1 MAEEVTL
8 KEQDNQEAPFSQIDE
23 NPGVEEQSIPPG
35 MIPPELEEEESTF
48 QRVEEEPQTT
58 QPEEKKKL
66 FDKKFIILVSALGGL
81 ALILLVVLIL
91 LIVFKEDKQAILNT
105 QVLDDNTS
113 TSITKVKQSAL
124 DLVVQKANLLYEK
137 GDAESALELYN
148 NINIFN
154 QSLSSYNL
162 GVAQMKQKDFTSAIE
177 NFKQSLELE
186 EHKVAAAIN
195 TAVCYFKLGDREKFK
210 YYLDLARVHL
220 PQDSKSS
227 LYDYYLGLINYYQG
241 FYPEALQM
249 FMRSN
254 NINGYQGESYYLGA
268 KIYALLN
275 SEQNAINFLQKQQD
289 YEASLP
295 LGLLY
300 AKSGDYQKAKEYLE
314 RASKIA
320 NHETRSKIA
329 LALVELKT
337 GQFESGSQ
345 ILKALYIKDKD
356 IGSKYYKIK
365 TRLKRNLSN
374 IDIAQQSFEKRLITG
389 KQQIYDLLF
398 YFSPYRVFDVK
409 QSMELITKADLGNF
423 LQGYEYEN
431 ELLVKS
437 KALSGVNIELSHAID
452 LAFNYHLREAN
463 QEFKN
468 LSEIYHAHDVIHYNL
483 ALTYA
488 QLQDYNNAYKHFS
501 TAYHLNPKN
510 YIAGIFAIYCMDLVK
525 KDYTK
530 LANEL
535 LENLQ
540 ADNNIDQNHNIF
552 KYLLHLA
559 KNDFTAII
567 PYLDNLPS
575 SGSTPLEL
583 MFAIIAANGNNLEAL
598 RNQKI
603 KELKDLLNED
613 IISNI
618 LYFNSKNMNLDIKEY
633 AKQAQM
639 YFLTAKLDYDSLFGG
654 AGIVKDSY
662 VTLMQITGLLNHVRN
677 DIKKR
682 LSNSNKNSIGLIF
695 ALAYVDIFAKEY
707 QEAYTLYN
715 ILIDD
720 YKIKD
725 AQTLFLAAVAAIGS
739 NNPNSAIAL
748 LELARLENEETLEA
762 RLALG
767 LLYHEVQNLEPAMFQ
782 YEKVGNNFESKFFT
796 FDIKN

>member
-1 MAEEVTL
+1 MAEEVAL
-8 KEQDNQEAPFSQIDE
+8 EKQFSDLDE
-23 NPGVEEQSIPPG
+23 NPGVEEQTIPPG
-35 MIPPELEEEESTF
+35 IIPPELEEESTF
-48 QRVEEEPQTT
+48 QRVEDEPQTP
-58 QPEEKKKL
+58 QHEEKKKY
-66 FDKKFIILVSALGGL
+66 FDKKFIILISALGSL
-81 ALILLVVLIL
+81 ALILLIVLIL
-91 LIVFKEDKQAILNT
+91 LIIFKEDKKSVLNT
-105 QVLDDNTS
+105 QVLDDNAS

-137 GDAESALELYN
+137 GDVESALELYN

-162 GVAQMKQKDFTSAIE
+162 GVAQMKQKDYISAIE

-195 TAVCYFKLGDREKFK
+195 LAVCYFYLGDKTKFD
-210 YYLDLARVHL
+210 YYIDLAKVYL

-241 FYPEALQM
+241 YFPEALQM
-249 FMRSN
+249 FMKVNSQS
-254 NINGYQGESYYLGA
+254 YKDKSYYLSG
-268 KIYALLN
+268 KIYSALQ
-275 SEQNAINFLQKQQD
+275 SEKYAIDFLSKQEEYD
-289 YEASLP
+289 VNLP

-300 AKSGDYQKAKEYLE
+300 ARIGDYSKAKEHLE
-314 RASKIA
+314 KSSKIDA
-320 NHETRSKIA
+320 HKTRSQVA
-329 LALVELKT
+329 LSLVELKT
-337 GQFESGSQ
+337 GQYDSGAQ

-356 IGSKYYKIK
+356 IGAKYYNIK
-365 TRLKRNLSN
+365 TRLKRNFSN
-374 IDIAQQSFEKRLITG
+374 IDIAQQNFAKRLITG

-398 YFSPYRVFDVK
+398 YFAPYRVFDIK

-423 LQGYEYEN
+423 IQGYEYEN
-431 ELLVKS
+431 ELLVRS
-437 KALSGVNIELSHAID
+437 RALSGVNVELSNAIN
-452 LAFNYHLREAN
+452 LAFNFHLREAN

-510 YIAGIFAIYCMDLVK
+510 YIAGIFAIFCMDLIK
-525 KDYTK
+525 KDSTK
-530 LANEL
+530 LINEF

-540 ADNNIDQNHNIF
+540 ADSTIDQNNNIY
-552 KYLLHLA
+552 KYLLYLSR
-559 KNDFTAII
+559 NDYTSMI
-567 PYLDNLPS
+567 PYLDNLPNKK
-575 SGSTPLEL
+575 STPLEL
-583 MFAIIAANGNNLEAL
+583 MFTIIAANGNSLDSL

-603 KELKDLLNED
+603 KELKDLLSED

-618 LYFNSKNMNLDIKEY
+618 LYFNSKNMELDIKEY
-633 AKQAQM
+633 AKQAQI
-639 YFLTAKLDYDSLFGG
+639 YFLNAKLDFNSLFGG
-654 AGIVKDSY
+654 SGIVKDSY

-682 LSNSNKNSIGLIF
+682 LATSSKNSIGLIF
-695 ALAYVDIFAKEY
+695 ALAYIDIFAKEY

-767 LLYHEVQNLEPAMFQ
+767 LLYHEVQNIEPAIFQ
-782 YEKVGNNFESKFFT
+782 YEKVGNDFKSKFFT

>member
-91 LIVFKEDKQAILNT
+91 LIVFKEDKQTILNT

-137 GDAESALELYN
+137 GDVESALELYN

-195 TAVCYFKLGDREKFK
+195 IAVCYFKLGDREKFK

-374 IDIAQQSFEKRLITG
+374 IDIAQQSFAKRLITG

-423 LQGYEYEN
+423 Y
-431 ELLVKS
+431 
-437 KALSGVNIELSHAID
+437 KAMNMKTS
-452 LAFNYHLREAN
+452 
-463 QEFKN
+463 
-468 LSEIYHAHDVIHYNL
+468 
-483 ALTYA
+483 
-488 QLQDYNNAYKHFS
+488 
-501 TAYHLNPKN
+501 
-510 YIAGIFAIYCMDLVK
+510 
-525 KDYTK
+525 
-530 LANEL
+530 
-535 LENLQ
+535 
-540 ADNNIDQNHNIF
+540 
-552 KYLLHLA
+552 YLLKVKL
-559 KNDFTAII
+559 
-567 PYLDNLPS
+567 YR
-575 SGSTPLEL
+575 EL
-583 MFAIIAANGNNLEAL
+583 I
-598 RNQKI
+598 
-603 KELKDLLNED
+603 
-613 IISNI
+613 
-618 LYFNSKNMNLDIKEY
+618 
-633 AKQAQM
+633 
-639 YFLTAKLDYDSLFGG
+639 
-654 AGIVKDSY
+654 
-662 VTLMQITGLLNHVRN
+662 
-677 DIKKR
+677 
-682 LSNSNKNSIGLIF
+682 
-695 ALAYVDIFAKEY
+695 
-707 QEAYTLYN
+707 
-715 ILIDD
+715 
-720 YKIKD
+720 
-725 AQTLFLAAVAAIGS
+725 
-739 NNPNSAIAL
+739 
-748 LELARLENEETLEA
+748 
-762 RLALG
+762 
-767 LLYHEVQNLEPAMFQ
+767 
-782 YEKVGNNFESKFFT
+782 
-796 FDIKN
+796 

>member
-1 MAEEVTL
+1 MAEEVTP
-8 KEQDNQEAPFSQIDE
+8 KEQDNQEKAFSEIDE
-23 NPGVEEQSIPPG
+23 NPGVEEQTIPPG
-35 MIPPELEEEESTF
+35 TIPPELEEEESTF
-48 QRVEEEPQTT
+48 QRVEEEPQAS

-66 FDKKFIILVSALGGL
+66 FDKKFLILISTLGAL
-81 ALILLVVLIL
+81 ALILLIILVLL
-91 LIVFKEDKQAILNT
+91 LVFKEDKKVITNNPILE
-105 QVLDDNTS
+105 DNVS

-137 GDAESALELYN
+137 GDIESALELYN

-162 GVAQMKQKDFTSAIE
+162 GVAQMKQKDYISAVE

-195 TAVCYFKLGDREKFK
+195 IAVCYFNLGDKEKFK

-249 FMRSN
+249 FMRSS
-254 NINGYQGESYYLGA
+254 NINSYQGESYYLGA
-268 KIYALLN
+268 KIYALLK
-275 SEQNAINFLQKQQD
+275 SDQNAINLLQKQQD

-300 AKSGDYQKAKEYLE
+300 AKLGEYKKAKEYLE
-314 RASKIA
+314 KASKIENQA
-320 NHETRSKIA
+320 IRSKMA

-337 GQFESGSQ
+337 GQFDNGAQ
-345 ILKALYIKDKD
+345 ILKTLYVKDRA
-356 IGSKYYKIK
+356 IGSKYYNIK
-365 TRLKRNLSN
+365 TRLKRNFSN
-374 IDIAQQSFEKRLITG
+374 IDIAQQHFAKSLITG

-398 YFSPYRVFDVK
+398 YFSPYRVFDIK

-423 LQGYEYEN
+423 IQGYEYEN

-437 KALSGVNIELSHAID
+437 KALSGVNVELSHAIN
-452 LAFNYHLREAN
+452 LAFNFHLREAN

-540 ADNNIDQNHNIF
+540 ADNNIDQNHNIY
-552 KYLLHLA
+552 KYLLYLV
-559 KNDFTAII
+559 KSDFTAMI
-567 PYLDNLPS
+567 PYLDNLS
-575 SGSTPLEL
+575 NSKNTPLEL
-583 MFAIIAANGNNLEAL
+583 MFAIVAANGNNLEIL

-603 KELKDLLNED
+603 KELKDLLGED

-618 LYFNSKNMNLDIKEY
+618 LYFNSKNTNLDIKEY

-639 YFLTAKLDYDSLFGG
+639 YFLTTKLDYNSLFGG

-682 LSNSNKNSIGLIF
+682 LAMSNKNSIGLIF
-695 ALAYVDIFAKEY
+695 ALAYIDIFAKEY

-748 LELARLENEETLEA
+748 LELAKLENEETLEA

>member
-8 KEQDNQEAPFSQIDE
+8 KEQDTQEKNFSNIDE
-23 NPGVEEQSIPPG
+23 NPGVEEQAIPPG

-66 FDKKFIILVSALGGL
+66 FDKKFIILISTLGGL

-113 TSITKVKQSAL
+113 SSITKVKQSAL

-137 GDAESALELYN
+137 GDIESALELYN

-162 GVAQMKQKDFTSAIE
+162 GVAQMKQKDYTSAIE
-177 NFKQSLELE
+177 NFKQSLDLG
-186 EHKVAAAIN
+186 EHRVAAAIN
-195 TAVCYFKLGDREKFK
+195 IAVCY
-210 YYLDLARVHL
+210 YYIGNKSSFQHYIGLAKVYL
-220 PQDSKSS
+220 PQESNSS
-227 LYDYYLGLINYYQG
+227 LYYYYQGLINYYQG
-241 FYPEALQM
+241 FYPESLQM
-249 FMRSN
+249 FSKVN
-254 NINGYQGESYYLGA
+254 NQSYKDESYYISG
-268 KIYALLN
+268 KIYSLLQ
-275 SEQNAINFLQKQQD
+275 SEKNAIDFLQKQEEYNAD
-289 YEASLP
+289 LP

-300 AKSGDYQKAKEYLE
+300 AKNSQYVKAKEYLE
-314 RASKIA
+314 KSSK
-320 NHETRSKIA
+320 NDLHKQRSQVA
-329 LALVELKT
+329 LALVELKM
-337 GQFESGSQ
+337 GEYESGSQ

-374 IDIAQQSFEKRLITG
+374 IDIAQQSFAKRLITG

-510 YIAGIFAIYCMDLVK
+510 YIAGIFAIYCMDLAK

-540 ADNNIDQNHNIF
+540 ADNSIDQNHNIF

-567 PYLDNLPS
+567 PYLDNLPN
-575 SGSTPLEL
+575 SGGTPLEL
-583 MFAIIAANGNNLEAL
+583 MFAIIAANGNNLETL

-654 AGIVKDSY
+654 TGIVKDSY

-682 LSNSNKNSIGLIF
+682 LSSSNKNSIGLIF

>member
-8 KEQDNQEAPFSQIDE
+8 KEENNQEKAFSDIDE
-23 NPGVEEQSIPPG
+23 NPGVEEQTIPPG
-35 MIPPELEEEESTF
+35 MIPPELEDEESTF
-48 QRVEEEPQTT
+48 QRVEEEPPAP
-58 QPEEKKKL
+58 QPQEEKKL
-66 FDKKFIILVSALGGL
+66 FDKKFLILISALGGL
-81 ALILLVVLIL
+81 ALVL
-91 LIVFKEDKQAILNT
+91 LIVLIILIFSKDEQKPTIQNFA
-105 QVLDDNTS
+105 DDNSS
-113 TSITKVKQSAL
+113 TNITRVKQSAL

-137 GDAESALELYN
+137 GDIESALELYN

-162 GVAQMKQKDFTSAIE
+162 GVAQMKQKDYTSAIE
-177 NFKQSLELE
+177 NFKQSLDLG
-186 EHKVAAAIN
+186 EHKVAASIN
-195 TAVCYFKLGDREKFK
+195 LAVCYYNLGNRAKFNH
-210 YYLDLARVHL
+210 YIDLAKAYL

-227 LYDYYLGLINYYQG
+227 LYYYYQGLINYYQG

-249 FMRSN
+249 FSKVDN
-254 NINGYQGESYYLGA
+254 PSYKDESYYISG
-268 KIYALLN
+268 KIYSLLQ
-275 SEQNAINFLQKQQD
+275 SEKNAINFLQKQEEYNVD
-289 YEASLP
+289 LP

-300 AKSGDYQKAKEYLE
+300 AKIGQYAKAKEHLE
-314 RASKIA
+314 KSSKSDL
-320 NHETRSKIA
+320 HKQRSQVA
-329 LALVELKT
+329 LALVDLKL
-337 GQFESGSQ
+337 GQYANGSE
-345 ILKALYIKDKD
+345 ILKALYIKDRD
-356 IGSKYYKIK
+356 IGTKYYKIK

-374 IDIAQQSFEKRLITG
+374 IDIAQQNFAKRLITG

-423 LQGYEYEN
+423 IQGYEY

-437 KALSGVNIELSHAID
+437 KALSGVNVELSHAIN
-452 LAFNYHLREAN
+452 LAFNFHLREAN

-468 LSEIYHAHDVIHYNL
+468 ISEIYHAHDVIHYNL

-488 QLQDYNNAYKHFS
+488 QLQDYHNAYKHFS

-510 YIAGIFAIYCMDLVK
+510 YIAGIFAIFCMDLVK

-530 LANEL
+530 LTNEL

-540 ADNNIDQNHNIF
+540 ADPTIDQNHNIY
-552 KYLLHLA
+552 KYLIHLSR
-559 KNDFTAII
+559 NDFTAMI
-567 PYLDNLPS
+567 PYLDNL
-575 SGSTPLEL
+575 SGKENSPLEL
-583 MFAIIAANGNNLEAL
+583 MFSIIAANGNNLENL
-598 RNQKI
+598 RNEKI
-603 KELKDLLNED
+603 KELKDLLKED

-618 LYFNSKNMNLDIKEY
+618 LYFNSENTNLDIKEY
-633 AKQAQM
+633 AKKAQI
-639 YFLTAKLDYDSLFGG
+639 YFLTTKLDYNSLFGG

-682 LSNSNKNSIGLIF
+682 LSTSNKNSIGLIF

-782 YEKVGNNFESKFFT
+782 YEKVGNNFKSKFFT
-796 FDIKN
+796 FDIKH

>member
-81 ALILLVVLIL
+81 TLILLVVLIL

-113 TSITKVKQSAL
+113 SSITKVKQSAL

-137 GDAESALELYN
+137 GDVESALELYN

-195 TAVCYFKLGDREKFK
+195 IAVCYFKLGDRKKFK

-275 SEQNAINFLQKQQD
+275 SEQKAIDFLQKQQD

-320 NHETRSKIA
+320 NQETRSKIA

-374 IDIAQQSFEKRLITG
+374 IDIAQQSFAKRLITG

-510 YIAGIFAIYCMDLVK
+510 YIAGIFAIYCMDLAK

-540 ADNNIDQNHNIF
+540 ADNSIDQNHNIF

-567 PYLDNLPS
+567 PYLDNLPN
-575 SGSTPLEL
+575 SGGTPLEL

>member
-1 MAEEVTL
+1 MF
-8 KEQDNQEAPFSQIDE
+8 KKDNSITTNN
-23 NPGVEEQSIPPG
+23 NPS
-35 MIPPELEEEESTF
+35 
-48 QRVEEEPQTT
+48 
-58 QPEEKKKL
+58 
-66 FDKKFIILVSALGGL
+66 
-81 ALILLVVLIL
+81 
-91 LIVFKEDKQAILNT
+91 
-105 QVLDDNTS
+105 LDDNTS
-113 TSITKVKQSAL
+113 VSITQVKHSAL

-137 GDAESALELYN
+137 GDIESALKLYN

-162 GVAQMKQKDFTSAIE
+162 GVAQMKKKDYASAIE
-177 NFKQSLELE
+177 NFKQSLELG

-195 TAVCYFKLGDREKFK
+195 LAVCYFNLGDKNKFD
-210 YYLDLARVHL
+210 YYLELAKVYL

-249 FMRSN
+249 LIRTN
-254 NINGYQGESYYLGA
+254 NIENYQGESYYLGA

-275 SEQNAINFLQKQQD
+275 SEKKAVDFLLKQEE

-300 AKSGDYQKAKEYLE
+300 AKLGDYPKAKEYLE
-314 RASKIA
+314 KASKIDSQ
-320 NHETRSKIA
+320 TQRSKIA

-337 GQFESGSQ
+337 NQYDNGAQ
-345 ILKALYIKDKD
+345 ILKTLFVKDKD
-356 IGSKYYKIK
+356 IGSKYYGIK
-365 TRLKRNLSN
+365 TILKKDISS
-374 IDIAQQSFEKRLITG
+374 IDIAQQNFAKRLITG

-398 YFSPYRVFDVK
+398 YFSPYRVFDVR

-423 LQGYEYEN
+423 IQGYEYEN

-437 KALSGVNIELSHAID
+437 KALSGVNVKLSHAIN
-452 LAFNYHLREAN
+452 LAFNFHLREAN

-488 QLQDYNNAYKHFS
+488 QLQDYNNAYKYFS

-510 YIAGIFAIYCMDLVK
+510 YIAGIFAIFCMDLAK

-540 ADNNIDQNHNIF
+540 ADGTIDQNHNIY
-552 KYLLHLA
+552 KYLLYLT
-559 KNDFTAII
+559 KNDFIATI
-567 PYLDNLPS
+567 PYLDNLPNTNHNS
-575 SGSTPLEL
+575 PLEL
-583 MFAIIAANGNNLEAL
+583 MFVIIAANGNNLDEL

-603 KELKDLLNED
+603 KELKELLKTD

-618 LYFNSKNMNLDIKEY
+618 LYFNSKNMNLDVKSY
-633 AKQAQM
+633 AKQAQI
-639 YFLTAKLDYDSLFGG
+639 YFLNTKLNYDSLFGG

-662 VTLMQITGLLNHVRN
+662 ITLMQITGLLNHVRN

-682 LSNSNKNSIGLIF
+682 LSTSNKNSIGLVF

-767 LLYHEVQNLEPAMFQ
+767 LLYHEVQNLEPAIFQ
-782 YEKVGNNFESKFFT
+782 YEKVGNNFKSKFFT
-796 FDIKN
+796 FDVKN

>member
-8 KEQDNQEAPFSQIDE
+8 KEQDNQEKAFSEIDE
-23 NPGVEEQSIPPG
+23 NPGVEEQAIPPG

-48 QRVEEEPQTT
+48 QRVEEEPQTP

-66 FDKKFIILVSALGGL
+66 FDKKFIILISALGGL

-91 LIVFKEDKQAILNT
+91 LIVFKEDKKSALNT
-105 QVLDDNTS
+105 QILDDNTS

-137 GDAESALELYN
+137 GDVESALELYN

-162 GVAQMKQKDFTSAIE
+162 GVAQMKQKDYASAIE

-195 TAVCYFKLGDREKFK
+195 IAVCYFNLGNKEKFN
-210 YYLDLARVHL
+210 YYLDLAKVHL

-254 NINGYQGESYYLGA
+254 NINGYQSESYYLGA
-268 KIYALLN
+268 KIYALLK
-275 SEQNAINFLQKQQD
+275 SEKNAIEFLQKQED

-300 AKSGDYQKAKEYLE
+300 AKSGEYQKAKEYLE
-314 RASKIA
+314 KASKIE
-320 NHETRSKIA
+320 NHEARSKVA

-337 GQFESGSQ
+337 GQFESGAQ
-345 ILKALYIKDKD
+345 ILKALYIKDRN
-356 IGSKYYKIK
+356 IGSKYYNIK
-365 TRLKRNLSN
+365 TRLKRNFSN
-374 IDIAQQSFEKRLITG
+374 IDIAQQHFAKRLITG

-398 YFSPYRVFDVK
+398 YFSPYRVFDIK

-423 LQGYEYEN
+423 IQGYEYEN

-437 KALSGVNIELSHAID
+437 KALSGVNIELSHAIN
-452 LAFNYHLREAN
+452 LAFNFHLREAN

-540 ADNNIDQNHNIF
+540 ADNTIDQNHNIF

-559 KNDFTAII
+559 KNDFTAMI
-567 PYLDNLPS
+567 PYLDNLS
-575 SGSTPLEL
+575 NTNNTPLEL
-583 MFAIIAANGNNLEAL
+583 MFAIIAANGNNLETL

-603 KELKDLLNED
+603 KELKDLLNKD

-618 LYFNSKNMNLDIKEY
+618 LYFNSKNTNLDIKEY

-639 YFLTAKLDYDSLFGG
+639 YFLTTKLDYNSLFGG

-682 LSNSNKNSIGLIF
+682 LAMSNKNSIGLIF

>member
-8 KEQDNQEAPFSQIDE
+8 KEQDNQETPFSQIDE

-35 MIPPELEEEESTF
+35 MIPPELEEESTF
-48 QRVEEEPQTT
+48 QRVEEEPQPP

-66 FDKKFIILVSALGGL
+66 FDKKFIILISTLGSF

-91 LIVFKEDKQAILNT
+91 LIAFKEDKKTILNV
-105 QVLDDNTS
+105 QVSDDNTS
-113 TSITKVKQSAL
+113 ASITKVKQSAL

-137 GDAESALELYN
+137 GDVESALELYN

-195 TAVCYFKLGDREKFK
+195 IAVCYFKLGDREKFK

-220 PQDSKSS
+220 PQDSQSS

-249 FMRSN
+249 FMRSS

-320 NHETRSKIA
+320 NNEIRSKIA

-337 GQFESGSQ
+337 DQYESGSQ

-356 IGSKYYKIK
+356 VGSKYYKIK

-374 IDIAQQSFEKRLITG
+374 IDIAQQNFAKRLITG

-540 ADNNIDQNHNIF
+540 ADNNIDQNHNIY

-567 PYLDNLPS
+567 PYLDNLS
-575 SGSTPLEL
+575 NSNSTPLEL
-583 MFAIIAANGNNLEAL
+583 MFAIIAANGNNLDTL

-603 KELKDLLNED
+603 KELKDLLGED

-639 YFLTAKLDYDSLFGG
+639 YFLSAKLDYDSLFGG

-682 LSNSNKNSIGLIF
+682 LATSNKNSIGLIF

-720 YKIKD
+720 YRIKD

-782 YEKVGNNFESKFFT
+782 YEKVGNNFKSKFFT